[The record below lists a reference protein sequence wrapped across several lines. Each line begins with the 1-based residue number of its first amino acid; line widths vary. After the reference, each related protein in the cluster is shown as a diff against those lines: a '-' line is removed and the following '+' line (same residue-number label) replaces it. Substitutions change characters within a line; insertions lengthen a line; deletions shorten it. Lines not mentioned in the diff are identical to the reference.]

1 MVFSS
6 TVYAALVLSG
16 TDKGA
21 SIISDMLPI
30 GQFSPVTVASS
41 GGEGRRLLLS
51 TDYDIVII
59 NTPLRDEFGAELALD
74 LTQNTSAGVLL
85 LVKGEQ
91 YDRTVD
97 QVERAGVLTLPKP
110 FSQQVLSA
118 SIRLM
123 TATRE
128 RLRLLEM
135 KNTGLREKIDEIRVV
150 NHAKWLL
157 IDRLGMN
164 EADAHR
170 YIEKQAMDTR
180 ISKRAAAE
188 AIIHTHEG

>member
-110 FSQQVLSA
+110 FSHQVLSA

-188 AIIHTHEG
+188 AIIRTHEG